1 MRPRGGQKGGGAC
14 GPEGC
19 GSERRPRK
27 KRRAAQRG
35 GGKGAASPRKRGA
48 VRSGQAGLAGG
59 WLAGWLTPRRRP
71 SSFFFPCPGH
81 PRTAFLLACPSLS
94 LPDGPCPPAV
104 LRAPSSPPLHSYPAV
119 PAVHPS
125 LACSSSF
132 QVRSVRRAALPPYA
146 PTLAH
151 PRPLPS
157 LSSLPSRSHFSTPP
171 TLARSLTCLLSR
183 TPAPFPSS
191 ALSFFSFLFA
201 CRSFC
206 TRSSPPAAALV
217 FSCPARNSAVLSP
230 RRGSAA
236 GATRKSKSPSGP
248 SSSSTTASAH
258 TTALDDRSAVTPSFN
273 AVGWLTDARW
283 RSFLASS
290 CG

>member
-1 MRPRGGQKGGGAC
+1 M
-14 GPEGC
+14 
-19 GSERRPRK
+19 
-27 KRRAAQRG
+27 AQRG
-35 GGKGAASPRKRGA
+35 VAVSGGREKRGEQRREG
-48 VRSGQAGLAGG
+48 VGRGQRLHESVVLCALGRPGSLAAGSLAGS
-59 WLAGWLTPRRRP
+59 LAGWLTPRRRP
-71 SSFFFPCPGH
+71 SSFFPCPGH

-171 TLARSLTCLLSR
+171 SLARSPVCSPVLPHPFLPQPSLFFLSFSPVARFARAPLLR
-183 TPAPFPSS
+183 PQ
-191 ALSFFSFLFA
+191 LSFFLAPRATVPSCLLVEEA
-201 CRSFC
+201 RLGQLESQKV
-206 TRSSPPAAALV
+206 RPAQAA
-217 FSCPARNSAVLSP
+217 P
-230 RRGSAA
+230 
-236 GATRKSKSPSGP
+236 
-248 SSSSTTASAH
+248 STTASAH
-258 TTALDDRSAVTPSFN
+258 TTALDDRSAVAPSFN